1 MAVTINGSTNQVDLG
16 SSGTIANL
24 AVGGIPDNTIDNG
37 TMADDSVGIAELSAT
52 GTASS
57 STFLRGDNS
66 WAAAGGGKIV
76 KVWHTDTGS
85 GEGIGGNTN
94 STTYVK
100 KGHIDITPTSASN
113 KILIVAKYNA
123 HFRNAQNNEN
133 GNHYYTKLMRTSA
146 WDDTSS
152 AQDGEVLLGGIWAK
166 DTGMELIG
174 GSAVHWWLDAPATT
188 SNRRY
193 AFYAKVNDSDWTL
206 YFNYLSTNQNMFAF
220 EIADIVDAPPD

>member
-1 MAVTINGSTNQVDLG
+1 MGSINLG
-16 SSGTIANL
+16 SNGTITNL

-52 GTASS
+52 GTASA
-57 STFLRGDNS
+57 STFLRGDNA
-66 WAAAGGGKIV
+66 WAAAGGGKII

-85 GEGIGGNTN
+85 GEGITGVVNT
-94 STTYVK
+94 TTYTK
-100 KGHIDITPTSASN
+100 KGYIDITPTSASN

-123 HFRNAQNNEN
+123 HFRNQQNNEN

-152 AQDGEVLLGGIWAK
+152 PQDGEVLLGGIWAK
-166 DTGMELIG
+166 DTGMELVG

-188 SNRRY
+188 DNRRY
-193 AFYAKVNDSDWTL
+193 AFYAKCNDTDWTL
-206 YFNYLSTNQNMFAF
+206 YLNYLSTNQNIFAF